1 MPRWMNPTLIFRS
14 QRGLFFGNLQ
24 KYQHKEA
31 LEDLTTLGMTVEE
44 FWQHDDKDYIEFEER
59 KLSVPKQVHV
69 KLPWV
74 IVMPHP

>member
-1 MPRWMNPTLIFRS
+1 
-14 QRGLFFGNLQ
+14 
-24 KYQHKEA
+24 
-31 LEDLTTLGMTVEE
+31 MTVEE